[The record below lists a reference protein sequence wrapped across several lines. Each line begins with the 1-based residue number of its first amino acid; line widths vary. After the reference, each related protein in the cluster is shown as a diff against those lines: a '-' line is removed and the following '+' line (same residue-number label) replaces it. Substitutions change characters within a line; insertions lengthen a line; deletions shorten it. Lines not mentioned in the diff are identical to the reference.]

1 MKLLISVL
9 DEREAL
15 EAYNGGADIID
26 VKNPLEGSLGA
37 SPPRI
42 VKAVKNVLPKK
53 TEVSVA
59 VGDVPD
65 LPGTVSLAVLGA
77 AQLKV
82 DYIKIGLYGP
92 KTVENAYRLVK
103 EAWETIKNY
112 KPKTKLVLASYA
124 DYNRVGCLSP
134 EKVLEISSKT
144 GVDVFMI
151 DTKIKD
157 GKKSL
162 DFLDMDRIKKLVK
175 KAHNRNLMVALA
187 GSLTKK
193 DIPKLFDVGVDVVG
207 FRTEACGG
215 DRINGRIKSKI
226 VAEIVKLMK
235 N

>member
-9 DEREAL
+9 DEKEAL

-103 EAWETIKNY
+103 EAWETIKKLEPKITIPMHYWLPGTTLPLKTLDEFLGYVKY
-112 KPKTKLVLASYA
+112 KVDRVDSNTIEVTKESLPEEPKVIVLKY
-124 DYNRVGCLSP
+124 V
-134 EKVLEISSKT
+134 
-144 GVDVFMI
+144 
-151 DTKIKD
+151 
-157 GKKSL
+157 
-162 DFLDMDRIKKLVK
+162 
-175 KAHNRNLMVALA
+175 
-187 GSLTKK
+187 
-193 DIPKLFDVGVDVVG
+193 
-207 FRTEACGG
+207 
-215 DRINGRIKSKI
+215 
-226 VAEIVKLMK
+226 
-235 N
+235 